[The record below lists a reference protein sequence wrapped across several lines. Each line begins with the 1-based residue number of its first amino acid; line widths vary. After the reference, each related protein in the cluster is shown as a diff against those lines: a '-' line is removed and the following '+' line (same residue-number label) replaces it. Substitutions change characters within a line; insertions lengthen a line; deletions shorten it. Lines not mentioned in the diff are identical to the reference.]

1 VVVILPPVEIGFLG
15 HSCFRLKGKEAV
27 LLSDPFDPSLG
38 YPWPSPQA
46 DIVTISHLHPG
57 HSYVAGVGGEPR
69 IIQGPGEYE
78 TKGVFVLGLATYH
91 DSEQG
96 KKLGRNTIYLVEMD
110 DVRVLHLGD
119 LGHPL
124 SSEMVGELG
133 RVDLLL
139 VPVGGGAALGA
150 RAAAGLVRALEPRVV
165 IPMHYCTA
173 SGGASL
179 EPVVAF
185 LKEMGAEEAVP
196 QPRLS
201 ISRVSLPAETRLIL
215 LDHRR

>member
-1 VVVILPPVEIGFLG
+1 MVVILPPVEVGFLG

-27 LLSDPFDPSLG
+27 LLADPFDPSLG
-38 YPWPSPQA
+38 YPWPNPQA
-46 DIVTISHLHPG
+46 DIVTISHSHPG
-57 HSYVAGVGGEPR
+57 HSYGVGVGGDPR

-78 TKGVFVLGLATYH
+78 TRGVFVLGLATYH
-91 DSEQG
+91 DGEQG

-124 SSEMVGELG
+124 PSEVVGELG

-139 VPVGGGAALGA
+139 VPVGGGAAMGA

-165 IPMHYCTA
+165 IPMHYRTE
-173 SGGASL
+173 SGGANL

-215 LDHRR
+215 LDYRR